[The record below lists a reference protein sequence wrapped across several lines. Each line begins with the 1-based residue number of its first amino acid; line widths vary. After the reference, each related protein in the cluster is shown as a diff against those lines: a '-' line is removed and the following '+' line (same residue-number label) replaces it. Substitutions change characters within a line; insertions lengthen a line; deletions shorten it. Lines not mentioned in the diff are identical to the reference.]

1 MERILKIL
9 NSSCYPTIAKAT
21 TKPCSQVPYLLN
33 PSGVGDH
40 AGLEKETS
48 HLAVSLE
55 KVMSSV
61 PSPQAAVRGL
71 VTLYQWV
78 TREEGFMCYLG
89 IDPCSIVKGPQ
100 AKGVRS
106 ISLGRAYCIYFKQET
121 NVKRGPGHRVAGI
134 D

>member
-21 TKPCSQVPYLLN
+21 TKPCSQMPYLLN
-33 PSGVGDH
+33 PSGVGDL

-48 HLAVSLE
+48 HLAVSPE
-55 KVMSSV
+55 NVMSSV

-71 VTLYQWV
+71 VILYRWL
-78 TREEGFMCYLG
+78 TREEGFMCFLG
-89 IDPCSIVKGPQ
+89 IDPCSITKGPQ

-106 ISLGRAYCIYFKQET
+106 ISLERAYCISFKQET
-121 NVKRGPGHRVAGI
+121 NVKRGPGHKVAGI